1 MTKKVL
7 TDWMNLPTDFCPTEY
22 AGFVYLVVN
31 TLTKQQYV
39 GKKFFWS
46 KTKVK
51 VKGSTRRKLKTKES
65 DWRYYKSS
73 SDELKAD
80 IASFGLDVFEFSIL
94 SLHKTRAETNYT
106 EVKEQFV
113 RDVLNATLPN
123 GEYEY
128 LNKCILNRYYRNKA

>member
-7 TDWMNLPTDFCPTEY
+7 TDWMNIPESFSPEAY
-22 AGFVYLVVN
+22 EGFVYLVVN
-31 TLTKQQYV
+31 TITKQQYV
-39 GKKFFWS
+39 GRKYFWS

-51 VKGSTRRKLKTKES
+51 VKGSTRRKLKVKES

-80 IASFGLDVFEFSIL
+80 IETFGLAAFEFSIL
-94 SLHKTRAETNYT
+94 SLHETRAETNYT

-113 RDVLNATLPN
+113 RDVLYAVLPS
-123 GEYEY
+123 GEYAY
-128 LNKCILNRYYRNKA
+128 LNKCILNRYYRKKT